1 VRKLSAL
8 IVALLF
14 LNIQPTHAVETLP
27 QPFFNY
33 LNSKYLGDPGVILID
48 KATGEVIYES
58 GSIKARTPAS
68 VLKLTSAAAIA
79 LTLDA
84 STVFKTAIYKTEK
97 RGVFVIWGENDPW
110 ITSNAKY
117 RDANKRA
124 YMPKLI
130 KAAFASDKKLKKIT
144 LIYKGVNNSDI
155 YYAKKALKRRASV
168 AYKPLS
174 KNIEVESLITEKIS
188 QVESPPLSKMIRFAL
203 LYSDNVLSQRLA
215 MLATGKNGYPLNK
228 DGLND
233 MIHEKLT
240 SLNVDTTGMYLVD
253 GSGIG
258 GSNRISAVTVS
269 QLLLKIRSE
278 PQLQVVYDSLPVGGE
293 SGTLIGRYHTTAPQA
308 VGIVKAKTGSTRHTV
323 SLAGFT
329 SSGEKE
335 YVFVVIADGVG
346 RTKRSQNA
354 ARSAID
360 RMLGTITKPVVIGLT
375 PPTVENNP
383 VAITQQP
390 TYIKQR

>member
-1 VRKLSAL
+1 MKKLSAL
-8 IVALLF
+8 VVALLL

-27 QPFFNY
+27 QTFFNY

-48 KATGEVIYES
+48 KASGEVIYES
-58 GSIKARTPAS
+58 GSTKARTPAS
-68 VLKLTSAAAIA
+68 VLKLTTAAAIA

-174 KNIEVESLITEKIS
+174 KNIEVESLITEKLS
-188 QVESPPLSKMIRFAL
+188 EVESPPLSKMIRFAL

-233 MIHEKLT
+233 MANAKLT
-240 SLNVDTTGMYLVD
+240 SLGIDTTGMKLVD
-253 GSGIG
+253 GSGLG

-278 PQLQVVYDSLPVGGE
+278 PQLKVVYDSLPVGGE

-323 SLAGFT
+323 SLAGYT

-375 PPTVENNP
+375 PPTVDNNQA
-383 VAITQQP
+383 AISQ
-390 TYIKQR
+390 

>member
-1 VRKLSAL
+1 MRKLSVF

-48 KATGEVIYES
+48 KASGEVIYES
-58 GSIKARTPAS
+58 GSTKARTPAS

-84 STVFKTAIYKTEK
+84 NTVFKTAIYKTEK

-188 QVESPPLSKMIRFAL
+188 EVESPPLSKMIRFAL

-233 MIHEKLT
+233 MAHEKLT
-240 SLNVDTTGMYLVD
+240 TLGIDTKGMKLVD
-253 GSGIG
+253 GSGLG

-278 PQLQVVYDSLPVGGE
+278 PQLKVVYDSLPVGGE

-323 SLAGFT
+323 SLAGYT

-360 RMLGTITKPVVIGLT
+360 RMLGTITKPVVIALT

-383 VAITQQP
+383 VAISQ
-390 TYIKQR
+390 

>member
-1 VRKLSAL
+1 MRKLSVF
-8 IVALLF
+8 IVSLLF

-48 KATGEVIYES
+48 KASGEVIYES
-58 GSIKARTPAS
+58 GSTKARTPAS
-68 VLKLTSAAAIA
+68 VLKLTTAATIA

-174 KNIEVESLITEKIS
+174 KNVEVESLITEKLS

-233 MIHEKLT
+233 MANEKLT
-240 SLNVDTTGMYLVD
+240 SLGIDTKGMKLVD
-253 GSGIG
+253 GSGLSG
-258 GSNRISAVTVS
+258 ANRVSAVTVS

-278 PQLQVVYDSLPVGGE
+278 SQLKVVYDSLPVGGE

-323 SLAGFT
+323 SLAGYT

-383 VAITQQP
+383 VAITQ
-390 TYIKQR
+390 

>member
-1 VRKLSAL
+1 MRKLSVFISAF
-8 IVALLF
+8 LF

-48 KATGEVIYES
+48 KASGEVIYES
-58 GSIKARTPAS
+58 GSTKARTPAS

-84 STVFKTAIYKTEK
+84 NTVFKTAIYKTEK

-168 AYKPLS
+168 AYKALS

-228 DGLND
+228 EGLND
-233 MIHEKLT
+233 MAHEKLT
-240 SLNVDTTGMYLVD
+240 TLGIDTKGMKLVD
-253 GSGIG
+253 GSGLS

-278 PQLQVVYDSLPVGGE
+278 PQLKVVYDSLPVGGE

-323 SLAGFT
+323 SLAGYT
-329 SSGEKE
+329 TSGEKE

-346 RTKRSQNA
+346 RTKRLQNA

-375 PPTVENNP
+375 PPTVENTP
-383 VAITQQP
+383 AAIPQ
-390 TYIKQR
+390 

>member
-1 VRKLSAL
+1 MRKLSVFIA
-8 IVALLF
+8 ALLF

-48 KATGEVIYES
+48 KASGEVIYES
-58 GSIKARTPAS
+58 GSTKARTPAS

-84 STVFKTAIYKTEK
+84 NTVFKTAIYKTEK

-233 MIHEKLT
+233 MAHEKLNT
-240 SLNVDTTGMYLVD
+240 LGIDTTGMKLVD
-253 GSGIG
+253 GSGLG

-323 SLAGFT
+323 SLAGYT

-383 VAITQQP
+383 VAITQ
-390 TYIKQR
+390 

>member
-1 VRKLSAL
+1 MRKSWLTFAL
-8 IVALLF
+8 IISLF
-14 LNIQPTHAVETLP
+14 FSLNSNPAYAVETLP

-48 KATGEVIYES
+48 KASGEVIYES
-58 GSIKARTPAS
+58 GSTKARTPAS

-84 STVFKTAIYKTEK
+84 STVFKTAIYKTDK

-174 KNIEVESLITEKIS
+174 KNIDVESLITEKIS
-188 QVESPPLSKMIRFAL
+188 LVESPPLSKMIRFAL

-233 MIHEKLT
+233 MAHEKLT
-240 SLNVDTTGMYLVD
+240 TLGIDTTGMKLVD
-253 GSGIG
+253 GSGLG

-323 SLAGFT
+323 SLAGYT

-383 VAITQQP
+383 VAITQ
-390 TYIKQR
+390 

>member
-1 VRKLSAL
+1 MRKLSVF

-58 GSIKARTPAS
+58 GSTKARTPAS
-68 VLKLTSAAAIA
+68 VLKLTTAATIA

-174 KNIEVESLITEKIS
+174 KDVEVESLITEKIS
-188 QVESPPLSKMIRFAL
+188 EVESPPLSKMIRFAL

-233 MIHEKLT
+233 MANEKLT
-240 SLNVDTTGMYLVD
+240 SLGIDTKGMKLVD
-253 GSGIG
+253 GSGLSG
-258 GSNRISAVTVS
+258 ANRVSAVTVS

-278 PQLQVVYDSLPVGGE
+278 SQLKVVYDSLPVGGE

-323 SLAGFT
+323 SLAGYT

-383 VAITQQP
+383 VAITQ
-390 TYIKQR
+390 